1 MAKPRIKFS
10 HAYKKLEDSQG
21 NPIRNAKLLLALP
34 VQMESI
40 SDAKDFLSY
49 DTDNKYKIPFSS
61 WYVMLLFQKPF
72 GDLFT
77 TVRPMFSKMG
87 NKQKYYE
94 GLVGQEFDI
103 VITEEVHHG

>member
-1 MAKPRIKFS
+1 MVKPKIKFS
-10 HAYKKLEDSQG
+10 HAYRKLQDDQG
-21 NPIRNAKLLLALP
+21 DLIKNAKLLLAIP

-40 SDAKDFLSY
+40 REAKDFLSY
-49 DTDNKYKIPFSS
+49 DTDNKYTIPFSS

-77 TVRPMFSKMG
+77 TVRPMFGKFG

-94 GLVGQEFDI
+94 ALIGHEFDI
-103 VITEEVHHG
+103 LVTEEVRHE

>member
-10 HAYKKLEDSQG
+10 HSYKKLQDSEG
-21 NPIRNAKLLLALP
+21 NPITNAKLLLAVP

-40 SDAKDFLSY
+40 SGAKDFLAY
-49 DTDNKYKIPFSS
+49 DTDNKYTIPFSS

-77 TVRPMFSKMG
+77 TVRPMFGRMG
-87 NKQKYYE
+87 NKHKYYE

-103 VITEEVHHG
+103 VITKEVYHG